1 MSSKDILKEIAVK
14 VSSNP
19 EILKNIS
26 GSEKQYQINPADSSH
41 YYVSVSKGAL
51 QVIDGDSTSPAATI
65 SATDT
70 LLSDLFLGK
79 VDPVQSFMSGKLK
92 VSGDIFGAQKLTDLM
107 KKAGK

>member
-1 MSSKDILKEIAVK
+1 MSSKEILKELAGKASAI
-14 VSSNP
+14 P
-19 EILKNIS
+19 EIMKNIT
-26 GSEKQYQINPADSSH
+26 GSEKQYQINPADSAH
-41 YYVSVSKGAL
+41 YYVSVGNGAL
-51 QVIDGDSTSPAATI
+51 KVIDGDSKSAAATI
-65 SATDT
+65 SATDS

>member
-1 MSSKDILKEIAVK
+1 MSSKDLLKELATR

-26 GSEKQYQINPADSSH
+26 GSEKQYQFNPADSSH
-41 YYVSVSKGAL
+41 YYVSISKESL
-51 QVIDGDSTSPAATI
+51 QVIDGDSKSPSATI
-65 SATDT
+65 SATDA
-70 LLSDLFLGK
+70 LLSDLFQGK

-107 KKAGK
+107 KKVGK

>member
-1 MSSKDILKEIAVK
+1 MSSKDILKDLVVK
-14 VSSNP
+14 ASSNA

-26 GSEKQYQINPADSSH
+26 GNEKLYQFNPSDSPH
-41 YYVSVSKGAL
+41 YYVSVGKGSI
-51 QVIDGDSTSPAATI
+51 QMSDGDCTSPSATI
-65 SATDT
+65 SATDA
-70 LLSDLFLGK
+70 LLSDLFQGK